1 FCLFTLYHT
10 ILISLSL
17 HDALP
22 IYLATSR
29 ELVELVRLETTTP
42 FTITT
47 VSNATIITRPDG
59 GVLELTLEIGEGEDE
74 QGEEIYRLDTW
85 RIDCDDLNG
94 DALTLSNE
102 FDYGNDRTEM
112 DFYPVVDEIV
122 EWINDG
128 L

>member
-1 FCLFTLYHT
+1 MSDVITV
-10 ILISLSL
+10 S
-17 HDALP
+17 HDP
-22 IYLATSR
+22 GDLATSR

-42 FTITT
+42 LTITI
-47 VSNATIITRPDG
+47 VSNATIITRQDG
-59 GVLELTLEIGEGEDE
+59 GVLELTLEVGEGENE

-128 L
+128 M

>member
-1 FCLFTLYHT
+1 MIDIVTV
-10 ILISLSL
+10 SREP
-17 HDALP
+17 DD
-22 IYLATSR
+22 LATSR
-29 ELVELVRLETTTP
+29 ELVEVVRSETTTP

-59 GVLELTLEIGEGEDE
+59 GVLELTLEIGEGENE